1 MSQFDPSDQLRL
13 QRMAGTVDVPTVASE
28 ITQPEDVDPF
38 DPKSIRFVA
47 SMRRDEDPSFWDAV
61 VAGMA
66 LNPTVRASNS
76 LSDSLADVFAGWM
89 GEPEQSKEPF
99 DLRAELQRLPQPM
112 LEVAGRLADEG
123 YLAEGMSRK
132 NFYDAM
138 NDAMGVEEDLNTLT
152 TYAERNPWY
161 KTMGA
166 SMIAGAT
173 DPVYMIPV
181 GGQAARG
188 AMGLKGG
195 IQFLAAQGVKGSAS
209 IAATSLA
216 GKKITDVFSY
226 NITNQDGI
234 QDEVVVTALGGGL
247 GFAMPFAGYAA
258 KQLAASVVTGLG
270 GRAPAGASAW
280 AKSWNSGSRLKQF
293 MNALPD
299 AEIPSVRGVAAG
311 EGRDAAKAVVGQAAW
326 RQEQRNSRNHLAKVL
341 RDARRGVFH
350 DGLVLSLLRENN
362 GKDGLRTALLELRRL
377 YRNERKKLEAAW
389 AAHAAGTGPRPT
401 MAPDSFR
408 LIATEH
414 PGQQAFDSLVRLERV
429 LTKVVEIVDKKPGMK
444 VGTLVRLLAD
454 LGDKLP
460 TGTNPNARARQL
472 GNWFHDLN
480 RALSASAMELTDAQM
495 AGRAPVR
502 SSAEAV
508 RDGLDGVLR
517 TKLNQITGI
526 LKKYKMHSW
535 WSGATREGRDV
546 MMEAA
551 DILMDRRLIDEGM
564 GHLVKVNAPR
574 PAAVE
579 IADVMDSYFS
589 RMYDELVGAGL
600 LSADPLM
607 RGKHYLSLVIDPE
620 QVRANRP
627 AFVKAAI
634 EQFRIN
640 DERLLPGQVRVDAV
654 AAAWDGAS
662 NNPNVRSQIENAV
675 RNYVGDPTLTFKN
688 GAEVREAIEKAS
700 VGNLLP
706 APADL
711 GPNGR
716 VAYQASLDAIHQRGA
731 DDLAGKMADPWS
743 ETELFSQL
751 QAADNPSVMRER
763 TFVVV
768 GPALRQFAVR
778 DPVQLMRRYRAQIH
792 GQIGVAR
799 AIESHPEI
807 FGSAKIKRGSQYRSV
822 KTAGELLEFLGEL
835 RNDVQRATDAVV
847 AAKPDDAATFRS
859 VQSMIAGS
867 DTSGGWVLDAES
879 TVKRLISQVLYDKN
893 NGLAPSEAM
902 MFTSRMMSTDAVL
915 TNGGMMGYSNLADST
930 AKLMW
935 TVVHP
940 RVGLRLLT
948 EALLYPYRRG
958 NLSRETIEFLNM
970 GAQVT
975 RLLRDD
981 RFADMER
988 RGFGSSPTTRRITT
1002 RADIG
1007 RERIGG
1013 AFGDLIGLNAVN
1025 NFNGRW
1031 GAMIAIHEM
1040 VLGAKKLA
1048 RGEALT
1054 PFQMGRLN
1062 RMGVTKANAQAVLE
1076 QIHAN
1081 GAYADGAPTRATS
1094 FADFLSEKRPVNPLF
1109 DRWTGELDTRRILS
1123 DNLGNESRRFWNVT
1137 PGVGDRPLWEDTNTM
1152 LRLVNQFSAFVS
1164 AYNTQRMRPL
1174 AQAGG
1179 VMIGGY
1185 VAAQFLTGWLMRSTA
1200 LDLTNR
1206 RSFSESIANLLDRP
1220 DEEIIGAAQ
1229 QSMVLGNVTRF
1240 LGYMDNLN
1248 IGPSSWFNIRYP
1260 GGTFGSVARSA
1271 SDRQMSVP
1279 ERIASF
1285 AGAGPQNWMRRAE
1298 LMYTDD
1304 PERRAYMAAQG
1315 MWGQNLIWSRVLNR
1329 TTGLPA
1335 EVGEVVGEYSPVPLP
1350 GTPSEIFRPAVRPTM
1365 RTNQRMVEARRSL
1378 K

>member
-1 MSQFDPSDQLRL
+1 MSQFDPADQLRL
-13 QRMAGTVDVPTVASE
+13 QRMAGTVGVPTVTPE
-28 ITQPEDVDPF
+28 ISQAEDVDPL
-38 DPKSIRFVA
+38 DPKMIRYVA
-47 SMRRDEDPSFWDAV
+47 ARRRDEDPSFWDAV
-61 VAGMA
+61 VSGMA
-66 LNPTVRASNS
+66 LNPTVRASNN
-76 LSDSLADVFAGWM
+76 LSDSLADVFASWM
-89 GEPEQSKEPF
+89 GEPKQSQAPF

-112 LEVAGRLADEG
+112 LEMAGRLADEG
-123 YLAEGMSRK
+123 YLAEGMTRK

-138 NDAMGVEEDLNTLT
+138 NDAMGVEQDLNTLE
-152 TYAERNPWY
+152 TYAEKNPWY

-188 AMGLKGG
+188 AMGLKTGLS
-195 IQFLAAQGVKGSAS
+195 FLAVQGTKSSAS

-258 KQLAASVVTGLG
+258 KSLAARVVTGFG
-270 GRAPAGASAW
+270 ERAPASASAW
-280 AKSWNSGSRLKQF
+280 AKSWHSGSRLKQF
-293 MNALPD
+293 INALPD
-299 AEIPSVRGVAAG
+299 AEIPSVRGAVAG

-326 RQEQRNSRNHLAKVL
+326 RQEQRNSRNHLATVL
-341 RDARRGVFH
+341 RDARRDVFH

-377 YRNERKKLEAAW
+377 YRNKRKSLEAAW
-389 AAHAAGTGPRPT
+389 AAHATGTGPRPT

-429 LTKVVEIVDKKPGMK
+429 LTKVVEVVDNKPGIK
-444 VGTLVRLLAD
+444 VGTLVRLLGD
-454 LGDKLP
+454 LGDALP

-495 AGRAPVR
+495 ASRAPVR
-502 SSAEAV
+502 SSAEAI

-535 WSGATREGRDV
+535 WSGATQEGRDV
-546 MMEAA
+546 MMEAS
-551 DILMDRRLIDEGM
+551 DILMDRRLIADGM
-564 GHLVKVNAPR
+564 GHLAKVKAPR

-589 RMYDELVGAGL
+589 RIYDELVGAGL
-600 LSADPLM
+600 FSADPMM
-607 RGKHYLSLVIDPE
+607 RGAHYLSLVIDPQ

-627 AFVKAAI
+627 AFVQAAL
-634 EQFRIN
+634 EQFRLN

-654 AAAWDGAS
+654 AAAWDGAN
-662 NNPNVRSQIENAV
+662 NNPQVRSQIETAV
-675 RNYVGDPTLTFKN
+675 ANYASDPTLTFKN
-688 GAEVREAIEKAS
+688 GTEVREALEAAGI
-700 VGNLLP
+700 GNLLP

-731 DDLAGKMADPWS
+731 DDLASKLADPWAEAS
-743 ETELFSQL
+743 LFSQL
-751 QAADNPSVMRER
+751 QAADNSSVMRER
-763 TFVVV
+763 TFTTV
-768 GPALRQFAVR
+768 GPALRQFVVR
-778 DPVQLMRRYRAQIH
+778 DPVQLMRRYRAQVH
-792 GQIGVAR
+792 GQIGIAR
-799 AIESHPEI
+799 AIESHPDI
-807 FGSAKIKRGSQYRSV
+807 FGSAKIKRGSQYQPV
-822 KTAGELLEFLGEL
+822 KTAGELLEFLGEF

-847 AAKPDDAATFRS
+847 AANPKDADTFRS

-867 DTSGGWVLDAES
+867 DTSGGWVLDAEA

-902 MFTSRMMSTDAVL
+902 MFTSRMITTDAVL
-915 TNGGMMGYSNLADST
+915 TNGGSMGYANLADST

-935 TVVHP
+935 SVVHP
-940 RVGLRLLT
+940 RVGLRLLA
-948 EALLYPYRRG
+948 ESLLYPYRRG
-958 NLSRETIEFLNM
+958 GLSRETLEFLNM

-981 RFADMER
+981 RFAEMEN
-988 RGFGSSPTTRRITT
+988 RGFGRNPTTRAFTT
-1002 RADIG
+1002 KVDVF
-1007 RERIGG
+1007 REQAGG
-1013 AFGDLIGLNAVN
+1013 AFGDIIGLNAVN

-1031 GAMIAIHEM
+1031 GAMIAVHEM
-1040 VLGAKKLA
+1040 ILGAKKLA
-1048 RGEALT
+1048 RGETLT
-1054 PFQMGRLN
+1054 PFQLGRLN
-1062 RMGVTKANAQAVLE
+1062 RMGVTKSNARAVLD

-1094 FADFLSEKRPVNPLF
+1094 FADFLNEKRPVNPLF
-1109 DRWTGELDTRRILS
+1109 DRWTGELNTRRVLG

-1164 AYNTQRMRPL
+1164 AYNTQRMRSL

-1179 VMIGGY
+1179 LMIGGY
-1185 VAAQFLTGWLMRSTA
+1185 IAAQFLTGWLLRSTQ

-1229 QSMVLGNVTRF
+1229 QGLILGSMTRF

-1248 IGPSSWFNIRYP
+1248 IGPSSWFDIRYP

-1271 SDRQMSVP
+1271 SDRKMSIP
-1279 ERIASF
+1279 ERLASF
-1285 AGAGPQNWMRRAE
+1285 AGAGPQNMMRRAE
-1298 LMYTDD
+1298 LLYTDD
-1304 PERRAYMAAQG
+1304 PERKAYMTAQS
-1315 MWGQNLIWSRVLNR
+1315 MWGQNLIWSRLLNR
-1329 TTGLPA
+1329 TTGIPTV
-1335 EVGEVVGEYSPVPLP
+1335 VGEAVGEYSPIPIP
-1350 GTPSEIFRPAVRPTM
+1350 GTPSEIFRPPVRPSM
-1365 RTNQRMVEARRSL
+1365 RTNQRILEQRRSL